1 MCCANETIAV
11 IIFPA
16 GGSLRK
22 LHSNSIITDRSIQLE
37 IELKEIEYNAL
48 CVILERPIKSE
59 KKMKTMPV
67 GLCML
72 MARLNA
78 IQCNAMHLLIQIKR
92 P

>member
-37 IELKEIEYNAL
+37 IELKEIEYNAI

-59 KKMKTMPV
+59 KNENYASWFVYANGAAKCHTM
-67 GLCML
+67 
-72 MARLNA
+72 
-78 IQCNAMHLLIQIKR
+78 QCNAFANSN
-92 P
+92 